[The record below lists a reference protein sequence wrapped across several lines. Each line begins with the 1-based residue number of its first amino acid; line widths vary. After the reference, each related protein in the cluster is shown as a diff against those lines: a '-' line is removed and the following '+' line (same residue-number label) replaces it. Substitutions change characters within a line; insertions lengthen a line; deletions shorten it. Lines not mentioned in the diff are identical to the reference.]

1 MHEICDIRFVKKEVP
16 MKRTIVALGL
26 TVAAAVALG
35 VFGIQSV
42 GAAEKEYKSKAKV
55 TELIQ
60 EALPGVAGKK
70 VIIKHFALPPGH
82 VGGKHFHPGAVYVYV
97 VEGALNIETE
107 GEGTRTISAG
117 RLYKE
122 PLGRTMRVRNLSTND
137 WLKIVVFQVGDEGKP
152 MMMKAK

>member
-1 MHEICDIRFVKKEVP
+1 MRGKVI
-16 MKRTIVALGL
+16 GL
-26 TVAAAVALG
+26 SLAIAAAVALG
-35 VFGIQSV
+35 SFAIQSAV
-42 GAAEKEYKSKAKV
+42 GAEKEYKSKAKA

-60 EALPGVAGKK
+60 EPLPGVAGKK

-82 VGGKHFHPGAVYVYV
+82 VGGKHFHPGPVYLYV
-97 VEGALNIETE
+97 LEGALNIETE

>member
-1 MHEICDIRFVKKEVP
+1 MRGKVI
-16 MKRTIVALGL
+16 GL
-26 TVAAAVALG
+26 SLAIAAAVALG
-35 VFGIQSV
+35 SFAIQSAV
-42 GAAEKEYKSKAKV
+42 GAEKEYKSKAKA

-60 EALPGVAGKK
+60 EPLPGVAGKK

-82 VGGKHFHPGAVYVYV
+82 VGGKHFHPGPVYVYV

-152 MMMKAK
+152 MMIKAK

>member
-1 MHEICDIRFVKKEVP
+1 MRGKVI
-16 MKRTIVALGL
+16 GL
-26 TVAAAVALG
+26 SLAIAAAVALG
-35 VFGIQSV
+35 SFAIQSAV
-42 GAAEKEYKSKAKV
+42 GTEKEYKSKAKA
-55 TELIQ
+55 TELI
-60 EALPGVAGKK
+60 EEPLPGVAGKK

-82 VGGKHFHPGAVYVYV
+82 VGGKHFHPGPVYVYV

>member
-1 MHEICDIRFVKKEVP
+1 
-16 MKRTIVALGL
+16 MKRTIVALSL

-35 VFGIQSV
+35 SFAIQSAV
-42 GAAEKEYKSKAKV
+42 GAEKEYKSKAKA
-55 TELIQ
+55 TELI
-60 EALPGVAGKK
+60 EEPLPGVAGKK

-152 MMMKAK
+152 MMIKAK